1 MNNFVVCILAD
12 MANGD
17 ASRDLRDEVSSG
29 DEEDCNGDYV
39 TFYRDRPEWQD
50 VTPIPQVMMLICAYY
65 LKLRL
70 IRSIL

>member
-29 DEEDCNGDYV
+29 DEEDCNGD
-39 TFYRDRPEWQD
+39 TRHGDDDHQD
-50 VTPIPQVMMLICAYY
+50 VNFKISA
-65 LKLRL
+65 
-70 IRSIL
+70 